1 MRHLKTADCKRIL
14 QLFAVL
20 LSVFARPRPVHWWN
34 QFPAPLQEVAF
45 IRLLAS
51 FGAGGVIYLTPIVF
65 HQASF
70 SAGQVGQGLA
80 ASALI
85 GTVARLLSGVLL
97 DRGLTCSWPVRAA
110 ALFALMADLV
120 LFQATGFN
128 GYLVGQLLIGV
139 AAGLYFPA
147 IELAVPLSCSGFNS
161 SRGYALARS
170 ADALGVAAGA
180 LLGAVLTAMEMIRMV
195 YAVEAAAVLSMLVVL
210 LLTPLPDGRAALL
223 HASTATTNNHKLK
236 AETASNSDTKTEVK
250 AKSEAGW
257 YWLLPL
263 IPVLVVSVVATGIV
277 SLMQSALPL
286 DMVRGGIARAPLSE
300 ASSGGLIAWQL
311 LLLMVLQWPIGNWVA
326 KRSLRFGL
334 GMGLLGFITGCLLL
348 AGSALWSG
356 GSNLIALAMVPI
368 AFGEA
373 AFLPTAAEAMVEET
387 PLQHRGLAMA
397 LFSQC
402 FAISAIA
409 APLLAGT
416 ILDQQGHGLVLW
428 LLMAGTCLAVVPL
441 LKAVRPRYLP
451 NLNATKILIS
461 SDIEQTESASLQ

>member
-1 MRHLKTADCKRIL
+1 
-14 QLFAVL
+14 
-20 LSVFARPRPVHWWN
+20 
-34 QFPAPLQEVAF
+34 LQEVAF

-70 SAGQVGQGLA
+70 TAVQVSQGLA

-110 ALFALMADLV
+110 ALLALMADLV

-147 IELAVPLSCSGFNS
+147 IELAVPLSCSGFTS

-223 HASTATTNNHKLK
+223 HPSTPASNNHELNPE
-236 AETASNSDTKTEVK
+236 AE
-250 AKSEAGW
+250 AKSAPEADW
-257 YWLLPL
+257 RWLLPL
-263 IPVLVVSVVATGIV
+263 IPVLIVSVIATGIV

-286 DMVRGGIARAPLSE
+286 DMVRGGLARAPLSE

-348 AGSALWSG
+348 AGSSLWAG
-356 GSNLIALAMVPI
+356 GSSLIALAMVPI

-409 APLLAGT
+409 APLLAGAL
-416 ILDQQGHGLVLW
+416 LDQQGHGLVLW
-428 LLMAGTCLAVVPL
+428 LLMAGTCLLVVPL
-441 LKAVRPRYLP
+441 LKAVRPRYKP
-451 NLNATKILIS
+451 NLSGSPIEEALDATNQRTAALH
-461 SDIEQTESASLQ
+461 

>member
-1 MRHLKTADCKRIL
+1 MAL
-14 QLFAVL
+14 
-20 LSVFARPRPVHWWN
+20 
-34 QFPAPLQEVAF
+34 

-70 SAGQVGQGLA
+70 TAGQVSQGLA

-97 DRGLTCSWPVRAA
+97 DRGLTCSWPVRVA
-110 ALFALMADLV
+110 ALLALAADLV
-120 LFQATGFN
+120 LFRATGFN

-147 IELAVPLSCSGFNS
+147 IELAVPLSCGSFQS
-161 SRGYALARS
+161 SRGFALARS
-170 ADALGVAAGA
+170 SDALGVATGA
-180 LLGAVLTAMEMIRMV
+180 MLGAVLTAMNMIRMV

-210 LLTPLPDGRAALL
+210 VLTPLPDGRAALL
-223 HASTATTNNHKLK
+223 HPSSALRTHFEFK
-236 AETASNSDTKTEVK
+236 ADAGDPSDP
-250 AKSEAGW
+250 EADW
-257 YWLLPL
+257 RWLLPL
-263 IPVLVVSVVATGIV
+263 IPVLIVSVIATGIV

-286 DMVRGGIARAPLSE
+286 DMVRGGLARAPLSE
-300 ASSGGLIAWQL
+300 ASSGVLIAWQL
-311 LLLMVLQWPIGNWVA
+311 ILLLVLQWPIGNWVA

-409 APLLAGT
+409 APLLAGAL
-416 ILDQQGHGLVLW
+416 LDLQGHGLVLW
-428 LLMAGTCLAVVPL
+428 LLMAGTCIAVVPL
-441 LKAVRPRYLP
+441 LKAVRPRYKP
-451 NLNATKILIS
+451 NLSASPIEEAQDATKPRTAALH
-461 SDIEQTESASLQ
+461 

>member
-1 MRHLKTADCKRIL
+1 M
-14 QLFAVL
+14 
-20 LSVFARPRPVHWWN
+20 
-34 QFPAPLQEVAF
+34 AF

-70 SAGQVGQGLA
+70 TAVQVSQGLA

-110 ALFALMADLV
+110 ALLALMADLV

-128 GYLVGQLLIGV
+128 GYLVGQLLIGL

-147 IELAVPLSCSGFNS
+147 IELAVPLSCSGFTS

-180 LLGAVLTAMEMIRMV
+180 LLGAVLTAMDMIRMV

-223 HASTATTNNHKLK
+223 HPSTPASNNHELNPE
-236 AETASNSDTKTEVK
+236 AE
-250 AKSEAGW
+250 AKSAPEADW
-257 YWLLPL
+257 RWLLPL
-263 IPVLVVSVVATGIV
+263 IPVLIVSVISTGIV

-286 DMVRGGIARAPLSE
+286 DMVRGGLARAPLSE

-348 AGSALWSG
+348 AGSSLWAG
-356 GSNLIALAMVPI
+356 GSSLIALAMVPI

-409 APLLAGT
+409 APLLAGAL
-416 ILDQQGHGLVLW
+416 LDQQGHGLVLW
-428 LLMAGTCLAVVPL
+428 LLMAGTCLLVVPL
-441 LKAVRPRYLP
+441 LKAVRPRYKP
-451 NLNATKILIS
+451 NLSGSPIEEALDATNQRTAALH
-461 SDIEQTESASLQ
+461 

>member
-1 MRHLKTADCKRIL
+1 M
-14 QLFAVL
+14 
-20 LSVFARPRPVHWWN
+20 
-34 QFPAPLQEVAF
+34 AF

-70 SAGQVGQGLA
+70 TAVQVSQGLA

-110 ALFALMADLV
+110 ALLALMADLV

-128 GYLVGQLLIGV
+128 GYLVGQLLIGL

-147 IELAVPLSCSGFNS
+147 IELAVPLSCNGFNS

-170 ADALGVAAGA
+170 ADALGVATGA
-180 LLGAVLTAMEMIRMV
+180 LLGAVLSSMEMIRMV

-223 HASTATTNNHKLK
+223 HASTATTNNHKHKHK
-236 AETASNSDTKTEVK
+236 AESAPNGDT
-250 AKSEAGW
+250 KSEAKANSEADW
-257 YWLLPL
+257 RWLLPL
-263 IPVLVVSVVATGIV
+263 IPVLVVSVIATGIV

-286 DMVRGGIARAPLSE
+286 DMVRGGLARAPLSE
-300 ASSGGLIAWQL
+300 TSSGGLIAWQL

-356 GSNLIALAMVPI
+356 GSSLIALAMVPI

-409 APLLAGT
+409 APLLAGVL
-416 ILDQQGHGLVLW
+416 LDHQGHGLVLW

-441 LKAVRPRYLP
+441 LKAVRPRYKP
-451 NLNATKILIS
+451 NL
-461 SDIEQTESASLQ
+461 SASPIEEPLDATNPRTAALH

>member
-1 MRHLKTADCKRIL
+1 M
-14 QLFAVL
+14 
-20 LSVFARPRPVHWWN
+20 
-34 QFPAPLQEVAF
+34 AF

-70 SAGQVGQGLA
+70 TAVQVSQGLA

-110 ALFALMADLV
+110 ALLALMADLV

-147 IELAVPLSCSGFNS
+147 IELAVPLSCSGFTS

-223 HASTATTNNHKLK
+223 HPSTPASNNHELNPE
-236 AETASNSDTKTEVK
+236 AE
-250 AKSEAGW
+250 AKSAPEADW
-257 YWLLPL
+257 RWLLPL
-263 IPVLVVSVVATGIV
+263 IPVLIVSVIATGIV

-286 DMVRGGIARAPLSE
+286 DMVRGGLARAPLSE

-348 AGSALWSG
+348 AGSSLWAG
-356 GSNLIALAMVPI
+356 GSSLIALAMVPI

-409 APLLAGT
+409 APLLAGAL
-416 ILDQQGHGLVLW
+416 LDQQGHGLVLW
-428 LLMAGTCLAVVPL
+428 LLMAGTCLLVVPL
-441 LKAVRPRYLP
+441 LKAVRPRYKP
-451 NLNATKILIS
+451 NLSGSPIEEALDATNQRTAALH
-461 SDIEQTESASLQ
+461 

>member
-1 MRHLKTADCKRIL
+1 M
-14 QLFAVL
+14 
-20 LSVFARPRPVHWWN
+20 
-34 QFPAPLQEVAF
+34 AF

-223 HASTATTNNHKLK
+223 HASTATTNNHKFK

-334 GMGLLGFITGCLLL
+334 GMGLFGFITGCLLL

-356 GSNLIALAMVPI
+356 GSSLIALAMVPI

-409 APLLAGT
+409 APLLAGVL
-416 ILDQQGHGLVLW
+416 LDHQGHGLVLW

-441 LKAVRPRYLP
+441 LKAVRPRYKP
-451 NLNATKILIS
+451 NL
-461 SDIEQTESASLQ
+461 SASPIEEPLDAKNPRTAALH

>member
-1 MRHLKTADCKRIL
+1 M
-14 QLFAVL
+14 
-20 LSVFARPRPVHWWN
+20 
-34 QFPAPLQEVAF
+34 AF

-70 SAGQVGQGLA
+70 TAVQVSQGLA

-110 ALFALMADLV
+110 ALLALMADLV

-128 GYLVGQLLIGV
+128 GYLVGQLLIGL

-170 ADALGVAAGA
+170 ADALGVATGA
-180 LLGAVLTAMEMIRMV
+180 LLGAVLSSMEMIRMV

-223 HASTATTNNHKLK
+223 HASAATTNNHKHKHKHKHK
-236 AETASNSDTKTEVK
+236 AESAPNGDTKTE
-250 AKSEAGW
+250 ANANSEADW
-257 YWLLPL
+257 RWLLPL
-263 IPVLVVSVVATGIV
+263 IPVLVVSVIATGIV

-286 DMVRGGIARAPLSE
+286 DMVRGGLARAPLSE
-300 ASSGGLIAWQL
+300 TSSGGLIAWQL

-356 GSNLIALAMVPI
+356 GSSLIALAMVPI

-409 APLLAGT
+409 APLLAGVL
-416 ILDQQGHGLVLW
+416 LDHQGHGLVLW

-441 LKAVRPRYLP
+441 LKAVRPRYKP
-451 NLNATKILIS
+451 NL
-461 SDIEQTESASLQ
+461 SASPIEEPLDATNPRTAALH

>member
-1 MRHLKTADCKRIL
+1 
-14 QLFAVL
+14 
-20 LSVFARPRPVHWWN
+20 
-34 QFPAPLQEVAF
+34 
-45 IRLLAS
+45 
-51 FGAGGVIYLTPIVF
+51 
-65 HQASF
+65 
-70 SAGQVGQGLA
+70 
-80 ASALI
+80 
-85 GTVARLLSGVLL
+85 LL

-110 ALFALMADLV
+110 ALLALMADLV

-128 GYLVGQLLIGV
+128 GYLVGQLLIGL

-170 ADALGVAAGA
+170 ADALGVATGA
-180 LLGAVLTAMEMIRMV
+180 LLGAVLSSMEMIRMV

-223 HASTATTNNHKLK
+223 HASTATTNNHKHKHKHK
-236 AETASNSDTKTEVK
+236 AESAPNGDT
-250 AKSEAGW
+250 KSEAKANSEADW
-257 YWLLPL
+257 RWLLPL
-263 IPVLVVSVVATGIV
+263 IPVLVVSVIATGIV

-286 DMVRGGIARAPLSE
+286 DMVRGGLARAPLSE
-300 ASSGGLIAWQL
+300 TSSGGLIAWQL

-356 GSNLIALAMVPI
+356 GSSLIALAMVPI

-409 APLLAGT
+409 APLLAGVL
-416 ILDQQGHGLVLW
+416 LDHQGHGLVLW

-441 LKAVRPRYLP
+441 LKAVRPRYKP
-451 NLNATKILIS
+451 NL
-461 SDIEQTESASLQ
+461 SASPVEEPLDATNPRTAALH

>member
-1 MRHLKTADCKRIL
+1 
-14 QLFAVL
+14 
-20 LSVFARPRPVHWWN
+20 
-34 QFPAPLQEVAF
+34 
-45 IRLLAS
+45 
-51 FGAGGVIYLTPIVF
+51 
-65 HQASF
+65 
-70 SAGQVGQGLA
+70 
-80 ASALI
+80 
-85 GTVARLLSGVLL
+85 
-97 DRGLTCSWPVRAA
+97 
-110 ALFALMADLV
+110 
-120 LFQATGFN
+120 
-128 GYLVGQLLIGV
+128 
-139 AAGLYFPA
+139 
-147 IELAVPLSCSGFNS
+147 
-161 SRGYALARS
+161 
-170 ADALGVAAGA
+170 
-180 LLGAVLTAMEMIRMV
+180 MEMIRMV

-223 HASTATTNNHKLK
+223 HASTATTNNHKFK

-356 GSNLIALAMVPI
+356 GSSLIALAMVPI

-451 NLNATKILIS
+451 NLNATKIQIS

>member
-1 MRHLKTADCKRIL
+1 M
-14 QLFAVL
+14 
-20 LSVFARPRPVHWWN
+20 
-34 QFPAPLQEVAF
+34 AF

-70 SAGQVGQGLA
+70 TAVQVSQGLA

-110 ALFALMADLV
+110 ALLALMADLV

-147 IELAVPLSCSGFNS
+147 IELAVPLSCSGFTS

-223 HASTATTNNHKLK
+223 HPSTAASNNHELN
-236 AETASNSDTKTEVK
+236 AEAE
-250 AKSEAGW
+250 AKSAPEADW
-257 YWLLPL
+257 RWLLPL
-263 IPVLVVSVVATGIV
+263 IPVLIVSVIATGIV

-286 DMVRGGIARAPLSE
+286 DMVRGGLARAPLSE

-348 AGSALWSG
+348 AGSSLWAG
-356 GSNLIALAMVPI
+356 GSSLIALAMVPI

-409 APLLAGT
+409 APLLAGAL
-416 ILDQQGHGLVLW
+416 LDQQGHGLVLW
-428 LLMAGTCLAVVPL
+428 LLMAGTCLLVVPL
-441 LKAVRPRYLP
+441 LKAVRPRYKP
-451 NLNATKILIS
+451 NLSGSPIEEALDATNQRTAALH
-461 SDIEQTESASLQ
+461 

>member
-1 MRHLKTADCKRIL
+1 M
-14 QLFAVL
+14 
-20 LSVFARPRPVHWWN
+20 
-34 QFPAPLQEVAF
+34 
-45 IRLLAS
+45 
-51 FGAGGVIYLTPIVF
+51 F

-70 SAGQVGQGLA
+70 TAGQVSQGLA

-110 ALFALMADLV
+110 ALLALAADLV
-120 LFQATGFN
+120 LFRATGFN
-128 GYLVGQLLIGV
+128 GYLIGQLLIGV

-147 IELAVPLSCSGFNS
+147 IELAVPLSCGSFQS
-161 SRGYALARS
+161 SRGFALARS
-170 ADALGVAAGA
+170 SDALGVATGA
-180 LLGAVLTAMEMIRMV
+180 MLGAVLTAMNMIRMV

-210 LLTPLPDGRAALL
+210 VLTPLPDGRAALL
-223 HASTATTNNHKLK
+223 HPSSALRTHFELK
-236 AETASNSDTKTEVK
+236 ADAGDQSDP
-250 AKSEAGW
+250 EADW
-257 YWLLPL
+257 RWLLPL
-263 IPVLVVSVVATGIV
+263 IPVLIVSVIATGIV

-286 DMVRGGIARAPLSE
+286 DMVRGRLSRAPLSE
-300 ASSGGLIAWQL
+300 ASSGVLIAWQL
-311 LLLMVLQWPIGNWVA
+311 ILLLVLQWPIGNWVA

-409 APLLAGT
+409 APLLAGAL
-416 ILDQQGHGLVLW
+416 LDLQGHGLVLW
-428 LLMAGTCLAVVPL
+428 LLMAGTCIAVVPL
-441 LKAVRPRYLP
+441 LKAVRPRYKP
-451 NLNATKILIS
+451 NLSASPIEEAQDATKPRTAALH
-461 SDIEQTESASLQ
+461 

>member
-1 MRHLKTADCKRIL
+1 MAL
-14 QLFAVL
+14 
-20 LSVFARPRPVHWWN
+20 
-34 QFPAPLQEVAF
+34 

-70 SAGQVGQGLA
+70 TAGQVSQGLA

-85 GTVARLLSGVLL
+85 GTLARLLSGVLL

-110 ALFALMADLV
+110 ALLALMADLV
-120 LFQATGFN
+120 LFKATGFN

-210 LLTPLPDGRAALL
+210 LVTPLPDGRAALL
-223 HASTATTNNHKLK
+223 HTGAKTTNNHKLK
-236 AETASNSDTKTEVK
+236 VQTASNGDATTEAK
-250 AKSEAGW
+250 ANSEADW
-257 YWLLPL
+257 RWLLPL
-263 IPVLVVSVVATGIV
+263 IPVLIVSVIATGIV

-286 DMVRGGIARAPLSE
+286 DMVRGGLARAPLSE

-356 GSNLIALAMVPI
+356 GSSLIALAMVPI

-409 APLLAGT
+409 APLLAGAL
-416 ILDQQGHGLVLW
+416 LDQQGHGLVLW
-428 LLMAGTCLAVVPL
+428 LLMACTCVAVVPL
-441 LKAVRPRYLP
+441 LKAVRPRYKP
-451 NLNATKILIS
+451 NLSASPIEDPLDATKPRAAALP
-461 SDIEQTESASLQ
+461 

>member
-1 MRHLKTADCKRIL
+1 MAL
-14 QLFAVL
+14 
-20 LSVFARPRPVHWWN
+20 
-34 QFPAPLQEVAF
+34 

-70 SAGQVGQGLA
+70 TAGQVSQGLA

-85 GTVARLLSGVLL
+85 GTLARLLSGVLL

-110 ALFALMADLV
+110 ALLALMADLV
-120 LFQATGFN
+120 LFKATGFN

-210 LLTPLPDGRAALL
+210 LVTPLPDGRAALL
-223 HASTATTNNHKLK
+223 HTGAKTTNNHKLK
-236 AETASNSDTKTEVK
+236 VETASNGDATTEAK
-250 AKSEAGW
+250 ANSEADW
-257 YWLLPL
+257 RWLLPL
-263 IPVLVVSVVATGIV
+263 IPVLIVSVIATGIV

-286 DMVRGGIARAPLSE
+286 DMVRGGLARAPLSE

-356 GSNLIALAMVPI
+356 GSSLIALAMVPI

-409 APLLAGT
+409 APLLAGAL
-416 ILDQQGHGLVLW
+416 LDQQGHGLVLW
-428 LLMAGTCLAVVPL
+428 LLMACTCVAVVPL
-441 LKAVRPRYLP
+441 LKAVRPRYKP
-451 NLNATKILIS
+451 NLSASPIEDPLDATKPRAAALP
-461 SDIEQTESASLQ
+461 

>member
-1 MRHLKTADCKRIL
+1 
-14 QLFAVL
+14 
-20 LSVFARPRPVHWWN
+20 
-34 QFPAPLQEVAF
+34 LQEVAF

-70 SAGQVGQGLA
+70 TAVQVSQGLA

-110 ALFALMADLV
+110 ALLALMADLV

-147 IELAVPLSCSGFNS
+147 IELAVPLSCSGFTS

-180 LLGAVLTAMEMIRMV
+180 LLGAVLTAMDMIRMV

-223 HASTATTNNHKLK
+223 HPSTPASNNHELNPE
-236 AETASNSDTKTEVK
+236 AE
-250 AKSEAGW
+250 AKSAPEADW
-257 YWLLPL
+257 RWLLPL
-263 IPVLVVSVVATGIV
+263 IPVLIVSVIATGIV

-286 DMVRGGIARAPLSE
+286 DMVRGGLARAPLSE

-348 AGSALWSG
+348 AGSSLWAG
-356 GSNLIALAMVPI
+356 GSSLIALAMVPI

-409 APLLAGT
+409 APLLAGAL
-416 ILDQQGHGLVLW
+416 LDQQGHGLVLW
-428 LLMAGTCLAVVPL
+428 LLMAGTCLLVVPL
-441 LKAVRPRYLP
+441 LKAVRPRYKP
-451 NLNATKILIS
+451 NLSGSPIEEALDATNQRTAALH
-461 SDIEQTESASLQ
+461 

>member
-1 MRHLKTADCKRIL
+1 M
-14 QLFAVL
+14 
-20 LSVFARPRPVHWWN
+20 
-34 QFPAPLQEVAF
+34 AF

-70 SAGQVGQGLA
+70 TAVQVSQGLA

-85 GTVARLLSGVLL
+85 GTLARLLSGVLL

-110 ALFALMADLV
+110 ALLALAADLV
-120 LFQATGFN
+120 LFRATGFN
-128 GYLVGQLLIGV
+128 GYLIGQLLIGV

-147 IELAVPLSCSGFNS
+147 IELAVPLSCGSFQS
-161 SRGYALARS
+161 SRGFALARS
-170 ADALGVAAGA
+170 SDALGVATGA
-180 LLGAVLTAMEMIRMV
+180 MLGAVLTAMNMIRMV

-210 LLTPLPDGRAALL
+210 VLTPLPDGRAALL
-223 HASTATTNNHKLK
+223 HPSSALRTHFEFK
-236 AETASNSDTKTEVK
+236 ADAGAPSDP
-250 AKSEAGW
+250 EADW
-257 YWLLPL
+257 RWLLPL
-263 IPVLVVSVVATGIV
+263 IPVLIVSVIATGIV

-286 DMVRGGIARAPLSE
+286 DMVRGGLARAPLSE
-300 ASSGGLIAWQL
+300 ASSGVLIAWQL
-311 LLLMVLQWPIGNWVA
+311 ILLLVLQWPIGNWVA

-409 APLLAGT
+409 APLLAGAL
-416 ILDQQGHGLVLW
+416 LDLQGHGLVLW
-428 LLMAGTCLAVVPL
+428 LLMAGTCIAVVPL
-441 LKAVRPRYLP
+441 LKAVRPRYKP
-451 NLNATKILIS
+451 NLSASPIEEAQDATKPRTAALH
-461 SDIEQTESASLQ
+461 

>member
-1 MRHLKTADCKRIL
+1 
-14 QLFAVL
+14 
-20 LSVFARPRPVHWWN
+20 
-34 QFPAPLQEVAF
+34 LQEVAF

-51 FGAGGVIYLTPIVF
+51 FGAGGVIYLTPSVF

-70 SAGQVGQGLA
+70 TAVQVSQGLA

-110 ALFALMADLV
+110 ALLALMADLV

-356 GSNLIALAMVPI
+356 GSSLIALAMVPI

-409 APLLAGT
+409 APLLAGVL
-416 ILDQQGHGLVLW
+416 LDQQGHGLVLW
-428 LLMAGTCLAVVPL
+428 LLMACTCLAVVPL
-441 LKAVRPRYLP
+441 LKAVRPRYKP
-451 NLNATKILIS
+451 NL
-461 SDIEQTESASLQ
+461 SASPIEEPLDATNPRAAALH

>member
-1 MRHLKTADCKRIL
+1 M
-14 QLFAVL
+14 
-20 LSVFARPRPVHWWN
+20 
-34 QFPAPLQEVAF
+34 AF

-70 SAGQVGQGLA
+70 TAGQVSQGLA

-110 ALFALMADLV
+110 ALLALMADLV

-128 GYLVGQLLIGV
+128 GYLIGQLLIGV

-147 IELAVPLSCSGFNS
+147 IELAVPLSCNGFNS

-170 ADALGVAAGA
+170 SDALGVAAGA
-180 LLGAVLTAMEMIRMV
+180 MLGALLTTMDMIRMV

-223 HASTATTNNHKLK
+223 HPSATPSDTYDLNPK
-236 AETASNSDTKTEVK
+236 AEAQASQ
-250 AKSEAGW
+250 EADW
-257 YWLLPL
+257 RWLLPL
-263 IPVLVVSVVATGIV
+263 IPVLIVTVIATGTV

-286 DMVRGGIARAPLSE
+286 DMVRGGLARAPLSE
-300 ASSGGLIAWQL
+300 TSSGVLIAWQL
-311 LLLMVLQWPIGNWVA
+311 ILLLVLQWPIGNWVA

-409 APLLAGT
+409 APLMAGAL
-416 ILDQQGHGLVLW
+416 LDQQGHGLVLW
-428 LLMAGTCLAVVPL
+428 LLMAGTCLVVVPL
-441 LKAVRPRYLP
+441 LKAVRPRYKP
-451 NLNATKILIS
+451 NL
-461 SDIEQTESASLQ
+461 SASPIEESLDGTNSRTAALP

>member
-1 MRHLKTADCKRIL
+1 MAL
-14 QLFAVL
+14 
-20 LSVFARPRPVHWWN
+20 
-34 QFPAPLQEVAF
+34 

-70 SAGQVGQGLA
+70 TAGQVSQGVA

-110 ALFALMADLV
+110 ALLALAADLV
-120 LFQATGFN
+120 LFRATGFN

-147 IELAVPLSCSGFNS
+147 IELAVPLSCGSFQS
-161 SRGYALARS
+161 SRGFALARS
-170 ADALGVAAGA
+170 SDALGVATGA
-180 LLGAVLTAMEMIRMV
+180 MLGAVLTAMNMIRMV

-210 LLTPLPDGRAALL
+210 VLTPLPDGRAALL
-223 HASTATTNNHKLK
+223 HPSSALRTHFEFK
-236 AETASNSDTKTEVK
+236 ADAGDPSDP
-250 AKSEAGW
+250 EADW
-257 YWLLPL
+257 RWLLPL
-263 IPVLVVSVVATGIV
+263 IPVLIVSVIATGIV

-286 DMVRGGIARAPLSE
+286 DMVRGGLARAPLSE
-300 ASSGGLIAWQL
+300 ASSGVLIAWQL
-311 LLLMVLQWPIGNWVA
+311 ILLLVLQWPIGNWVA

-409 APLLAGT
+409 APLLAGAL
-416 ILDQQGHGLVLW
+416 LDQQGHGLVLW
-428 LLMAGTCLAVVPL
+428 LLMAGTCVAVVPL
-441 LKAVRPRYLP
+441 LKAVRPRYKP
-451 NLNATKILIS
+451 NLSASPIEEVQDATKPRTAALH
-461 SDIEQTESASLQ
+461 